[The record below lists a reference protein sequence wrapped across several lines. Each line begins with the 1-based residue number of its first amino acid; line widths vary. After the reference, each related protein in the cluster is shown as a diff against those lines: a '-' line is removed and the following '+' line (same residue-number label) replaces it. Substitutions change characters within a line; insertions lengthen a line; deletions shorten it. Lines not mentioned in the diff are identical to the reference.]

1 MPNFIK
7 PICSGLVFLPLMAI
21 SICSAAY
28 ANTSPIASN
37 SPKDNIHP
45 NIDHHLS
52 ESLYPDEANITEK
65 IADIIEILIRKEY
78 STGIA
83 LRDAHPKA
91 HGCVRAEFK
100 VDEVLPKNLVQ
111 GVFIPG
117 KTYQAWIRF
126 SNGSKDAQQADI
138 KKRCPW
144 HGDKTSGCTG
154 RKAFR

>member
-65 IADIIEILIRKEY
+65 IADIIEISIRKEY

-91 HGCVRAEFK
+91 HGCVHAEFK
-100 VDEVLPKNLVQ
+100 VDEALPKNLAQ
-111 GVFIPG
+111 GVFLPEKHIKPG
-117 KTYQAWIRF
+117 FVSLMALKMPNKQILKKMPVAWR
-126 SNGSKDAQQADI
+126 
-138 KKRCPW
+138 
-144 HGDKTSGCTG
+144 
-154 RKAFR
+154 

>member
-1 MPNFIK
+1 
-7 PICSGLVFLPLMAI
+7 MAI

-28 ANTSPIASN
+28 ANASPIASN
-37 SPKDNIHP
+37 SPEDNIHP

-65 IADIIEILIRKEY
+65 IADIIEISDSATEY

-100 VDEVLPKNLVQ
+100 VDEALPKNLAQ
-111 GVFIPG
+111 GVFLPG
-117 KTYQAWIRF
+117 KNISSLDWF
-126 SNGSKDAQQADI
+126 L
-138 KKRCPW
+138 
-144 HGDKTSGCTG
+144 
-154 RKAFR
+154 